1 MGSPQINA
9 RQKLRLSFIILGN
22 LCKCTW
28 PPRPFSKEGMSKP
41 SFFPQP
47 LGTIFLTGPDGFVYE
62 VPEEVAKKYRITP
75 DRVAELEHLPLTAYP
90 SANGPEV
97 VGHHF
102 VVNADGVYGPHTDV
116 LLGTAIASDGRYYT
130 GWHRHPQRTELAI
143 FENQQ
148 DIPVV

>member
-9 RQKLRLSFIILGN
+9 RQKLRLSSIILGN
-22 LCKCTW
+22 LCKFTW

-41 SFFPQP
+41 SFFPES
-47 LGTIFLTGPDGFVYE
+47 LGTIFLTGPGGFVYE
-62 VPEEVAKKYRITP
+62 MPEEVAKEYRVAQ
-75 DRVAELEHLPLTAYP
+75 DRVAELEHLPSTVCP

-130 GWHRHPQRTELAI
+130 GWHRHPQGTEQAI

-148 DIPVV
+148 DIPLV

>member
-1 MGSPQINA
+1 MS
-9 RQKLRLSFIILGN
+9 KLSFF
-22 LCKCTW
+22 
-28 PPRPFSKEGMSKP
+28 R
-41 SFFPQP
+41 QP

-62 VPEEVAKKYRITP
+62 VPEEVAKEYRITP
-75 DRVAELEHLPLTAYP
+75 ARVAELGHLPLTVYS

-102 VVNADGVYGPHTDV
+102 VVNANGVYGPHTDV

-130 GWHRHPQRTELAI
+130 GWHRHPQGTELAI

-148 DIPVV
+148 DIPLV